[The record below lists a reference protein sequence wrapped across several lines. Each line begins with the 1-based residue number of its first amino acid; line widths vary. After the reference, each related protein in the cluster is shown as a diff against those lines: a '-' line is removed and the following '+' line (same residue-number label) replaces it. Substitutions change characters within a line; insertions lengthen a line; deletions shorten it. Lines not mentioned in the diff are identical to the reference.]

1 MAAPRKYS
9 EELKE
14 RATRMAVE
22 ARRDPASRAGA
33 ISRIGKQLGIHP
45 EALRNWVRQAEV
57 DTACGRVSAAMTRRR
72 SSPWSVRCV
81 SCGGRT
87 RSCGKRARISRR
99 RSSTAHSAAER
110 AADWRLLLTLAIR
123 ARDRGDLDVAR
134 DYAERAVESDEP
146 LALAVMGHLVLER
159 GDVESASQ
167 WYERARKRGAT
178 DKWVPFSPEEL
189 RPEVWNQE
197 ES

>member
-57 DTACGRVSAAMTRRR
+57 DPGVREGVSSDDKA
-72 SSPWSVRCV
+72 
-81 SCGGRT
+81 
-87 RSCGKRARISRR
+87 KI
-99 RSSTAHSAAER
+99 
-110 AADWRLLLTLAIR
+110 
-123 ARDRGDLDVAR
+123 VA
-134 DYAERAVESDEP
+134 
-146 LALAVMGHLVLER
+146 LER
-159 GDVESASQ
+159 EV
-167 WYERARKRGAT
+167 R
-178 DKWVPFSPEEL
+178 EL
-189 RPEVWNQE
+189 RRANTILRQASAYFAQAELDRPQR
-197 ES
+197 

>member
-57 DTACGRVSAAMTRRR
+57 DTGVREGVSSDDKA
-72 SSPWSVRCV
+72 
-81 SCGGRT
+81 
-87 RSCGKRARISRR
+87 KI
-99 RSSTAHSAAER
+99 
-110 AADWRLLLTLAIR
+110 
-123 ARDRGDLDVAR
+123 VA
-134 DYAERAVESDEP
+134 
-146 LALAVMGHLVLER
+146 LER
-159 GDVESASQ
+159 EVRRANTILRQASAYFAQ
-167 WYERARKRGAT
+167 A
-178 DKWVPFSPEEL
+178 EL
-189 RPEVWNQE
+189 DRPQR
-197 ES
+197 

>member
-57 DTACGRVSAAMTRRR
+57 DTGVREGVSSDDKA
-72 SSPWSVRCV
+72 
-81 SCGGRT
+81 
-87 RSCGKRARISRR
+87 K
-99 RSSTAHSAAER
+99 
-110 AADWRLLLTLAIR
+110 IR
-123 ARDRGDLDVAR
+123 AH
-134 DYAERAVESDEP
+134 EP
-146 LALAVMGHLVLER
+146 HGFDHRVFGHR
-159 GDVESASQ
+159 
-167 WYERARKRGAT
+167 RIH
-178 DKWVPFSPEEL
+178 
-189 RPEVWNQE
+189 
-197 ES
+197 